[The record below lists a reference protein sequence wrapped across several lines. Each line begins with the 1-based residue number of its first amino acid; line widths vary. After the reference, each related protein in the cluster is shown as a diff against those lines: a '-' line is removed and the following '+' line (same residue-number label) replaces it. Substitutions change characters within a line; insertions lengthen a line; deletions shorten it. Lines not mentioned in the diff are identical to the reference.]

1 MLWSPA
7 AISAISAGAAGPDG
21 HGRFPLLMIAVCLV
35 ALCVLLHCEALRLL
49 ARILPR
55 MIGAPRV
62 RVVILIFGLLL
73 THMIEI
79 VLFAVGYVLVDG
91 SWKFGLLIGDID
103 AFDDYVY
110 FSAVVYTTL
119 GFGDL
124 VPEGP
129 LRLLTGFEA
138 LTGLV
143 MVGWSTAFTF
153 LHMQRHW
160 QDE

>member
-1 MLWSPA
+1 MPGSLA
-7 AISAISAGAAGPDG
+7 AISAGAAGSDL
-21 HGRFPLLMIAVCLV
+21 HARYPLLTITVCLV
-35 ALCVLLHCEALRLL
+35 VLCVLLHHEALRLP

-55 MIGAPRV
+55 MTAAPRV

-73 THMIEI
+73 THPIEI
-79 VLFAVGYVLVDG
+79 ILFAVGYVLVDG
-91 SWKFGLLIGDID
+91 HWQFGPLIGEID
-103 AFDDYVY
+103 AFDDYIC
-110 FSAVVYTTL
+110 FSAVVYATL

-124 VPEGP
+124 VPAGP
-129 LRLLTGFEA
+129 RRLLTGSEA

-153 LHMQRHW
+153 LHMQRYW